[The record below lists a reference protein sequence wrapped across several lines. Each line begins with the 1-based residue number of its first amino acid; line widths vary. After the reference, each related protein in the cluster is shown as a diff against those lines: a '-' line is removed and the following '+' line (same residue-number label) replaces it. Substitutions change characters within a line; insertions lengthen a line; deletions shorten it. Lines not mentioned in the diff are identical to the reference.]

1 MKGARDKLLLFIR
14 YPSVCGRNWQRIE
27 VEKKCVGLHVRACSD
42 NLMTPM
48 LVLMLL
54 LVEIDTF

>member
-1 MKGARDKLLLFIR
+1 MK
-14 YPSVCGRNWQRIE
+14 IE
-27 VEKKCVGLHVRACSD
+27 VEKECVGLHVRACSD
-42 NLMTPM
+42 DLTTPM